1 MGDVIMLAL
10 QTGNRKSRPERYF
23 CRLLPERGAVDLTVD
38 IELSA
43 LGLAT
48 QSSTKKQSCIYRLS
62 EESGFSEK
70 SSSEHLPMLTWTFFI
85 HG

>member
-1 MGDVIMLAL
+1 MLAL

-43 LGLAT
+43 SGLTT
-48 QSSTKKQSCIYRLS
+48 QCSTKKQSSIYQKRAGLV
-62 EESGFSEK
+62 K
-70 SSSEHLPMLTWTFFI
+70 SQAADTYRC
-85 HG
+85 